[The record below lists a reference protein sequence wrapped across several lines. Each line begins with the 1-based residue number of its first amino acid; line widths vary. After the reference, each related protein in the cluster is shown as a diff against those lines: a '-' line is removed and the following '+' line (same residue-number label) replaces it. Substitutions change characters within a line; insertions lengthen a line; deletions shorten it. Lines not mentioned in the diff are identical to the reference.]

1 MKLEKAT
8 TAAGPRRYDDACG
21 TAHALEVFGD
31 RWALLIIREL
41 MLGPRRF
48 SQLRTDLP
56 GISASVLT
64 QRLSDLERRKV
75 LVRTKLPPPAATPV
89 YELTEWGYEAEPI
102 TSAMGRWAARS
113 PGHDPS
119 RRISG
124 VSLLLSFRTMLDL
137 GRCRDLDVW
146 LGFRLGE
153 DVYGVHLTSSGLS
166 IAQGDPPDPRVRF
179 AATPMAL
186 GAAVYGQAPLARLE
200 AEGVLRIS
208 GDRRLAERFVT
219 LFPLPE
225 RFDP

>member
-1 MKLEKAT
+1 
-8 TAAGPRRYDDACG
+8 
-21 TAHALEVFGD
+21 
-31 RWALLIIREL
+31 

-113 PGHDPS
+113 PGHDAS

-137 GRCRDLDVW
+137 GRCRDLDVC